1 MERSGDERSDG
12 REQDETAEAASS
24 LFSLS
29 SPALTSVPRWEY
41 VLLGLEGWGCLL
53 MARCYLFRLAVALPF
68 PAGAQQTLTQQS
80 RPVEMV
86 CWTSLLE
93 PYLLSIGLSIFSSL
107 VPLGLSPLYGQ
118 ALSTSPYTPPFA
130 FLLAL
135 LSPFLSSPQLATL
148 AFGFSCATTRLWI
161 DKVVGPLSGTL
172 GVWVGPLVGWVGA
185 GGWGC
190 VALCSTGL
198 VRASLSLS
206 LSLSCDTGSPSR
218 SSLSRKD
225 RAEGARKALSE
236 ASAVG
241 MLTPLAR
248 S

>member
-12 REQDETAEAASS
+12 REQDETAEATSG

-53 MARCYLFRLAVALPF
+53 MARCYLSSVSLSLSRFPLAR
-68 PAGAQQTLTQQS
+68 S
-80 RPVEMV
+80 RRSPNNPVEMV

-206 LSLSCDTGSPSR
+206 LSCDTGSSSR